1 VWLNWSKSWLN
12 KDFLEPVNWI
22 KDSGV
27 GLKVNGNSVPSIL
40 IVDDEELV
48 LSSLRWMLTL
58 QTDYEVIE
66 ANDPQ
71 RALEQIKGTSVDVVI
86 SDFLMPAMNGIEFL
100 KGVRRLQPEAVRILL
115 TGYGDKENAIRAIN
129 EVGLYHYLE
138 KPWDNEALLMVIR
151 NALEEKSLRRQLREK
166 MADLD
171 RLSLEH
177 TTLARRHRSIQQELE
192 MAAEVQRR
200 LLPPSLPEMEG
211 FRFAALYRPCQT
223 LGGDYYDFSS
233 RGKFLT
239 FLISDVIGHG
249 VQAALVTMLLKG
261 VYQETATRT
270 RDPVQLLTE
279 MNSKLQ
285 GVLPEQMYVAA
296 SVLNIDPTSREIH
309 FANAGLPYPFVLRAS
324 ERRVE
329 EVSLAGFPLGL
340 FKKGALA
347 SYEARQIALAS
358 GDVLLLATDGLG
370 SVAGRGEDF
379 FEDRQLGQVLAEL
392 PGRDGQEVIRTVL
405 ERAIRFSEEQPIPD
419 DVSLLAIT
427 RT

>member
-1 VWLNWSKSWLN
+1 
-12 KDFLEPVNWI
+12 VNR
-22 KDSGV
+22 D
-27 GLKVNGNSVPSIL
+27 NVPSIL

-66 ANDPQ
+66 ANDPR
-71 RALEQIKGTSVDVVI
+71 RALEQVKGTSVDVVI
-86 SDFLMPAMNGIEFL
+86 SDFLMPQMNGIEFL

-151 NALEEKSLRRQLREK
+151 NALEEKSLRRQLSEK
-166 MADLD
+166 VADLD
-171 RLSLEH
+171 RLSMEH
-177 TTLARRHRSIQQELE
+177 TTLARRHRSRRHRSIQQELE

-200 LLPPSLPEMEG
+200 LLPPSLPQTEG

-233 RGKFLT
+233 QGNVLT
-239 FLISDVIGHG
+239 LLISDVVGHG

-261 VYQETATRT
+261 VYKETAARAQ
-270 RDPVQLLTE
+270 DPVELLIE

-285 GVLPEQMYVAA
+285 GVLPEQMYIAA
-296 SVLNIDPTSREIH
+296 SVLWIDPTSHQIC

-340 FKKGALA
+340 FERGRLA
-347 SYEARQIALAS
+347 SYEVRQIALAP

-370 SVAGRGEDF
+370 SIAGKGEDL
-379 FEDRQLGQVLAEL
+379 FEDRELGQVLAEL
-392 PGRDGQEVIRTVL
+392 PGIDGQKVIRTL
-405 ERAIRFSEEQPIPD
+405 FERAIRFSEDQPIPD
-419 DVSLLAIT
+419 DVCLVAIT
-427 RT
+427 RI